1 MSTSEFFELP
11 ETVQRLHEG
20 PLAAHIDAYAS
31 RLLEQGFSSGRAR
44 DRIRLVADFS
54 RWLHREKLGA
64 TDVNPETVDRYLK
77 TQGRHI
83 HSGRGAPAAL
93 QELLNVLCCENVTGR
108 EQCFVKAVEPCQREE
123 QNFERYLS
131 QERGLSERTLENY
144 LPFVH
149 QLLQERFGSGPI
161 DFAKLHASD
170 ITQFVQRHAYD
181 HSRSRT
187 GAMVAALRAFLSH
200 LRYRRAITTDL
211 AACVPTV
218 ANWSFATVPK
228 YLRPGEVQQVLRHCD
243 RNCATQRR
251 DYAILL
257 LLARLG
263 LRAGEVVRL
272 TLDDIDWKEGTLR
285 LRDKRGREAKLPVPV
300 EVGEALADYLQNVRP
315 RVVSRRLFIRQ
326 RAPRVGLGRTA
337 ISLIVRRALSRA
349 QVDSPRKGAHL
360 FRHTLATEMLGRGAS
375 LTEIGQILRHEHPRT
390 TMIYAK
396 VNIPAL
402 RRLAPAWPGG
412 GR

>member
-1 MSTSEFFELP
+1 MSTSELFELP

-44 DRIRLVADFS
+44 ERIRLIADFS
-54 RWLHREKLGA
+54 RWLYREKLGA
-64 TDVNPETVDRYLK
+64 TDVTAQVIDRYLK
-77 TQGRHI
+77 TQKRRI
-83 HSGRGAPAAL
+83 HPGRGAPSAL
-93 QELLNVLCCENVTGR
+93 QELLSVLTEKDMGR
-108 EQCFVKAVEPCQREE
+108 EQRFFEAVDPCKRVE
-123 QNFERYLS
+123 QDFERYLS
-131 QERGLSERTLENY
+131 QEKGLSERTLENY

-149 QLLQERFGSGPI
+149 RLLQERFGSGPI
-161 DFAKLHASD
+161 NFAELSASD

-181 HSRSRT
+181 HSPGRT
-187 GAMVAALRAFLSH
+187 GPMVSALRAFLRH
-200 LRYRRAITTDL
+200 LRYRGAITTDL

-218 ANWSFATVPK
+218 ANWSSRTVPK
-228 YLRPGEVQQVLRHCD
+228 FLRPAEVQQVLRHCD
-243 RNCATQRR
+243 RSCATQKR

-257 LLARLG
+257 LLAQLG
-263 LRAGEVVRL
+263 LRAGEVVTL

-285 LRDKRGREAKLPVPV
+285 LRDKRGRETKLPLPV
-300 EVGEALADYLQNVRP
+300 EVGKALADYVQHVRP
-315 RVVSRRLFIRQ
+315 HSGSRRLFIRQ
-326 RAPRVGLGRTA
+326 RAPRVGLGCTA

-360 FRHTLATEMLGRGAS
+360 FRHTLATEMLARGAS
-375 LTEIGQILRHEHPRT
+375 LTEIGQILRHENPRT

>member
-20 PLAAHIDAYAS
+20 PLGAHIDAYAS

-44 DRIRLVADFS
+44 DRIRLIADFS
-54 RWLHREKLGA
+54 RWVQRGKLGA
-64 TDVNPETVDRYLK
+64 AEVTTQVIDRYLK
-77 TQGRHI
+77 TQKRHI
-83 HSGRGAPAAL
+83 HPGRGAPSAL
-93 QELLNVLCCENVTGR
+93 QELLSILTEKEVCR
-108 EQCFVKAVEPCQREE
+108 ERCFFEAVEPYKGVE
-123 QNFERYLS
+123 QDFERYLS

-161 DFAKLHASD
+161 DFAELSGSD

-181 HSRSRT
+181 HSPGRS
-187 GAMVAALRAFLSH
+187 GAMVAAVRAFLRH
-200 LRYRRAITTDL
+200 LRYRGAITTDL
-211 AACVPTV
+211 VACVPTV
-218 ANWSFATVPK
+218 ANWSYATVPK
-228 YLRPGEVQQVLRHCD
+228 FLKPGEVQQVLSHCD
-243 RNCATQRR
+243 RSGATQRR

-263 LRAGEVVRL
+263 LRAGEVVTL
-272 TLDDIDWKEGTLR
+272 TLDDIDWKEGTLT
-285 LRDKRGREAKLPVPV
+285 LRDKGGREAKLPVPA
-300 EVGEALADYLQNVRP
+300 EVGEALADYVQHVRP
-315 RVVSRRLFIRQ
+315 RGVSRRFFIRQ
-326 RAPRVGLGRTA
+326 RAPRVGLGHTA
-337 ISLIVRRALSRA
+337 ISQVVRRALIRA

-375 LTEIGQILRHEHPRT
+375 LTEIGQILRHQHPRT

-396 VNIPAL
+396 VDVPAL

>member
-1 MSTSEFFELP
+1 M
-11 ETVQRLHEG
+11 
-20 PLAAHIDAYAS
+20 
-31 RLLEQGFSSGRAR
+31 
-44 DRIRLVADFS
+44 
-54 RWLHREKLGA
+54 
-64 TDVNPETVDRYLK
+64 
-77 TQGRHI
+77 
-83 HSGRGAPAAL
+83 
-93 QELLNVLCCENVTGR
+93 GR
-108 EQCFVKAVEPCQREE
+108 EQRFFEAVEPCKAVE
-123 QNFERYLS
+123 QDFGRYLL
-131 QERGLSERTLENY
+131 QEKGLSERTLDNY

-161 DFAKLHASD
+161 NFAELSASD

-181 HSRSRT
+181 HSPGRT
-187 GAMVAALRAFLSH
+187 GPMVAALRAFLRH
-200 LRYRRAITTDL
+200 LRYRGAITTDL

-218 ANWSFATVPK
+218 ANWSFRTVPK
-228 YLRPGEVQQVLRHCD
+228 FLRPGEVQQVLRHCD
-243 RNCATQRR
+243 RSCATQKR

-257 LLARLG
+257 LLAQLG
-263 LRAGEVVRL
+263 LRAGEVVTL

-285 LRDKRGREAKLPVPV
+285 LRDKRGRETKLPMTI
-300 EVGEALADYLQNVRP
+300 EIGEALADYAQHVRP
-315 RVVSRRLFIRQ
+315 RGGSRRLFIRQ

-360 FRHTLATEMLGRGAS
+360 FRHTLATEMLARGAS